1 MATSSSYI
9 LFGGDVALW
18 TEGNAIMLKTC
29 DPHGDP
35 AELNP
40 AQAETLARL
49 LRELAAQQPK

>member
-1 MATSSSYI
+1 MTTSNSYI

-18 TEGNAIMLKTC
+18 TEDNAIMLKTC

-35 AELNP
+35 AELSP

-49 LRELAAQQPK
+49 LRELAERHPK